1 MKSSARARASCS
13 CSCSCSCLDNVFAR
27 IAAIPHQ
34 RSSTASGGARSN
46 SAPARASASANSA
59 SSCAH
64 SSGDA
69 SARAARIAGPERWI
83 FVVAAV
89 IHPVSALTADPRRT
103 THPGVG
109 RRSWRAYKASRKRI
123 RLRDPGISNPRE
135 RTGPG
140 HPPFSRVLSHPVA
153 IVYQVDTTGALDD
166 PDGARRRAIET
177 ELRRV
182 EESAK
187 YSAQVQFEQAKQW
200 KSVNLTLGVPASVL
214 AAVSGATALAATAG
228 RVAAGVLA
236 LASAAFGGVLTT
248 LNASHR
254 INQAASAANGINQA
268 ASAANAYLEIQTAAR
283 QAREIDLPGS
293 DLDEARSALAEL
305 AARRDEQNKTA
316 EVPNRRAYRKA
327 KKNIDAGGQTYEADA

>member
-1 MKSSARARASCS
+1 
-13 CSCSCSCLDNVFAR
+13 
-27 IAAIPHQ
+27 
-34 RSSTASGGARSN
+34 
-46 SAPARASASANSA
+46 
-59 SSCAH
+59 
-64 SSGDA
+64 
-69 SARAARIAGPERWI
+69 
-83 FVVAAV
+83 
-89 IHPVSALTADPRRT
+89 
-103 THPGVG
+103 
-109 RRSWRAYKASRKRI
+109 
-123 RLRDPGISNPRE
+123 
-135 RTGPG
+135 
-140 HPPFSRVLSHPVA
+140 
-153 IVYQVDTTGALDD
+153 
-166 PDGARRRAIET
+166 
-177 ELRRV
+177 
-182 EESAK
+182 
-187 YSAQVQFEQAKQW
+187 
-200 KSVNLTLGVPASVL
+200 VL

-254 INQAASAANGINQA
+254 INQA

>member
-1 MKSSARARASCS
+1 
-13 CSCSCSCLDNVFAR
+13 
-27 IAAIPHQ
+27 
-34 RSSTASGGARSN
+34 
-46 SAPARASASANSA
+46 
-59 SSCAH
+59 
-64 SSGDA
+64 
-69 SARAARIAGPERWI
+69 
-83 FVVAAV
+83 
-89 IHPVSALTADPRRT
+89 
-103 THPGVG
+103 VG

-254 INQAASAANGINQA
+254 INQAASAAN
-268 ASAANAYLEIQTAAR
+268 AYLEIQTAAR